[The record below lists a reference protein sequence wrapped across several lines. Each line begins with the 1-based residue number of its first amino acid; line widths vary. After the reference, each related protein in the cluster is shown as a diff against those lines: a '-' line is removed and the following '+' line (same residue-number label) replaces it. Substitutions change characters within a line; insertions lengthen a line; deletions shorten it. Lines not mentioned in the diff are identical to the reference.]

1 AMKGSGFTLDFRAGT
16 VSISDADTSF
26 AYNSEGGAATSSIT
40 NWNFARG
47 PPSLQPDY
55 FDLSANSGATVTLGG
70 FGTVGVSTFD
80 VTRQTGVSATVVDSA
95 VAPATTSSVTGSLFT
110 IALTNVSVDLGSG
123 GASLVISGGNL
134 DLASLSVTASVSYL
148 AAAGDSFQITDAKL
162 GPVGFSSTGVSFL
175 YNSGSPA
182 AAVTDWSFTG
192 LPAFAAPATVAAG
205 LVRVSGG
212 QTTFT
217 VAGLGSLSVDTF
229 QVTSQQGVAAT
240 VVDSAV
246 APATT
251 SSVTGS
257 LFTVALTNVSVDLG
271 SGGASLVISG
281 GNLDLASLSVSASV
295 SYLAAA
301 GDSFQITDAKLGPVG
316 FSSTGVSFLYNSGS
330 PAAAVTDWSFT
341 GLPAFAAPATVAAG
355 LVRVSGGQ
363 TTFTVAG
370 LGSLSVDT
378 FQVTSQQGVAATVV
392 DSAVAPATTSSVTGS
407 LFTVALTNVSV
418 DLGSGGA
425 SLTVSGGN
433 LDLASLSVSASVS

>member
-1 AMKGSGFTLDFRAGT
+1 
-16 VSISDADTSF
+16 
-26 AYNSEGGAATSSIT
+26 
-40 NWNFARG
+40 
-47 PPSLQPDY
+47 
-55 FDLSANSGATVTLGG
+55 
-70 FGTVGVSTFD
+70 
-80 VTRQTGVSATVVDSA
+80 
-95 VAPATTSSVTGSLFT
+95 
-110 IALTNVSVDLGSG
+110 
-123 GASLVISGGNL
+123 
-134 DLASLSVTASVSYL
+134 
-148 AAAGDSFQITDAKL
+148 
-162 GPVGFSSTGVSFL
+162 
-175 YNSGSPA
+175 NSGSPA

-257 LFTVALTNVSVDLG
+257 LFTIALTDVSVDLG
-271 SGGASLVISG
+271 SGGASLTVSG

-341 GLPAFAAPATVAAG
+341 GLAAFAAPATVAAG

-392 DSAVAPATTSSVTGS
+392 DSAVSPATTSSVTGS
-407 LFTVALTNVSV
+407 LFTIALTNVSV

-433 LDLASLSVSASVS
+433 LDLASLSVTASVSYLAAA